1 MVPPEQI
8 QDDNGL
14 SAMNL
19 EHISL
24 SFRLTCEMNGRLLQ
38 GIRNVS
44 QQVQT
49 HSTSTN
55 SNSLLQRGGDD
66 TGIVTPQ
73 HHRVNIHPS
82 RSWQPPIQSSSSS
95 AVVEEEQFAN

>member
-1 MVPPEQI
+1 
-8 QDDNGL
+8 
-14 SAMNL
+14 MNL

-24 SFRLTCEMNGRLLQ
+24 SFRLACEMNGRLLQ
-38 GIRNVS
+38 GIRNMS

-55 SNSLLQRGGDD
+55 RNPLLQQGGDD

-73 HHRVNIHPS
+73 HHPVNIHPS
-82 RSWQPPIQSSSSS
+82 HSWQPPVQSSSSS
-95 AVVEEEQFAN
+95 DVVEEEQFAN